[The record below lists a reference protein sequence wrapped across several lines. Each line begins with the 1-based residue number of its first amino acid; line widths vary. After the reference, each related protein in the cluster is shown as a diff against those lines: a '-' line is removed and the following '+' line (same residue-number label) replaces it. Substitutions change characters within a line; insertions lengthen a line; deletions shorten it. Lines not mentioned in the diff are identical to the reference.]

1 MERRIRV
8 EIVGR
13 DSFWRHA
20 VKIEWEHQFPDRPL
34 AADANGFYLIPA
46 DWLPDL
52 ERVAEQCFSKVL
64 IAPEDPSRRFWF
76 RRLIPRG
83 DRR

>member
-13 DSFWRHA
+13 DEFWRKA
-20 VKIEWEHQFPDRPL
+20 VLVEWEYQFPDRKMVAEP
-34 AADANGFYLIPA
+34 NGYYLIA
-46 DWLPDL
+46 AEWRKDL

-64 IAPEDPSRRFWF
+64 IAPDDPSRRLWF
-76 RRLIPRG
+76 RRLISR
-83 DRR
+83 DERR